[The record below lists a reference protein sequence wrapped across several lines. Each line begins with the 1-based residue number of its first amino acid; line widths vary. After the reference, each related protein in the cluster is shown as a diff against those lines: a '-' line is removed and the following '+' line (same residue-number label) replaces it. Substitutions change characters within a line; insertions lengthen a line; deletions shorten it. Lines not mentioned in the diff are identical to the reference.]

1 MANDVMAFAI
11 ALKDSIGTPEF
22 YARVHPPLR
31 VSPLGSP
38 ILSVSVADTRLSEKL
53 IARHIESSQV
63 SKTDFIRIFGKRPC
77 PTPIFTT
84 NGISLLRY
92 LFRLNSTKINPSAWQ
107 SKNLPSSEYW
117 LATFASPLYS
127 DWVHDF
133 TPKPRRPLVSF
144 TPVGAGN
151 CAHCKSVKRDMKR
164 CGRCKSVLYCNSL
177 CQKAHWV
184 KHKDSCSN

>member
-63 SKTDFIRIFGKRPC
+63 SKTDFSRIFGKRPC

-92 LFRLNSTKINPSAWQ
+92 LFRLNSKRSETFLISLFLE
-107 SKNLPSSEYW
+107 SKFIDYLNV
-117 LATFASPLYS
+117 FFSPNRML
-127 DWVHDF
+127 
-133 TPKPRRPLVSF
+133 
-144 TPVGAGN
+144 
-151 CAHCKSVKRDMKR
+151 
-164 CGRCKSVLYCNSL
+164 
-177 CQKAHWV
+177 
-184 KHKDSCSN
+184 KDI